1 MGSKAQA
8 KASSENAARMKKMG
22 IRRKT
27 GACVMSCG
35 AQIPIGGGALLAHM
49 SRCTGKKR

>member
-8 KASSENAARMKKMG
+8 KSSSENAKRMKDLG

-27 GACVMSCG
+27 GSCPMSCG
-35 AQIPIGGGALLAHM
+35 AQVPLGAQALLAHLG
-49 SRCTGKKR
+49 RCGR

>member
-8 KASSENAARMKKMG
+8 KASSENARRMKEMG

-27 GACVMSCG
+27 GSCPMSCG
-35 AQIPIGGGALLAHM
+35 AQIALGVSSLMNHLG
-49 SRCTGKKR
+49 RCTGKKR

>member
-8 KASSENAARMKKMG
+8 KASSENAKRMKDAG

-27 GACVMSCG
+27 GSCPMGCG
-35 AQIPIGGGALLAHM
+35 AQIPIGGAALLAHLGACG
-49 SRCTGKKR
+49 R